1 MEDGKL
7 PLANSYFPM
16 LVVFPGPSYIPGL
29 GFFLSQREEPVPKLG
44 HEPRHPP
51 WKGRW
56 VLVAPDVAPAAARC
70 SPQAPLQLLHPEE
83 LTGSARDDLLRCESD
98 QGGSNLRG
106 LELYR

>member
-16 LVVFPGPSYIPGL
+16 LVVFPGPSCIPGL
-29 GFFLSQREEPVPKLG
+29 EQLPAQLG
-44 HEPRHPP
+44 HQAGDPSGESP
-51 WKGRW
+51 W
-56 VLVAPDVAPAAARC
+56 VVVPTDVQ
-70 SPQAPLQLLHPEE
+70 QALAGGSVEFPLQPPHPHEFV
-83 LTGSARDDLLRCESD
+83 TGAIHDFLRCESD